1 MSQTAKGMRGKKGGQ
16 KRRGEREREG
26 AAPRLNPY
34 VKFTRGQGRVVRAQ
48 GNNCEVEGKTRRR
61 APPTES

>member
-1 MSQTAKGMRGKKGGQ
+1 MSQTAKGMGEKKEGKK
-16 KRRGEREREG
+16 EEEREG

-34 VKFTRGQGRVVRAQ
+34 VKFMRGQGRVLRAQ
-48 GNNCEVEGKTRRR
+48 GNNCEIEGKTRRR